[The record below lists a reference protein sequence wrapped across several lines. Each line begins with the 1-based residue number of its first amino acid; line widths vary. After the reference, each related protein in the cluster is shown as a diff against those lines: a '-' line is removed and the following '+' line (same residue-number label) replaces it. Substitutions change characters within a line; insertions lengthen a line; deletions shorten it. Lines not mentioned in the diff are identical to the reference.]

1 PHDPRFRVQARR
13 HRGRRAAERAAR
25 AAAEGRAR
33 RDLHRLRRRRSRIQD
48 GRHLQVLDRDVFVR
62 LLLRRRHEPGLLR
75 QAARRAE
82 EARRAVGGRGGEGGR
97 RRLGRAR
104 RRREKA
110 PGGGRRAADQAFGC
124 GERALSQGRRGS
136 HRGQAEGAGSEKP
149 AGPAGVQA
157 DPVALGKALQELAQ
171 LLELIARIFGY
182 VAAAFLAAMMLL
194 TVADVLLR
202 AFFGY
207 PVRGMLELIELGL
220 ACTVFFGMPA
230 VFLRKEHLVVDAID
244 QLTRPAVV
252 RLLDLAG
259 ALVSFGLLAFM
270 AWQMVPVAKGMYDF
284 GD

>member
-1 PHDPRFRVQARR
+1 
-13 HRGRRAAERAAR
+13 
-25 AAAEGRAR
+25 
-33 RDLHRLRRRRSRIQD
+33 
-48 GRHLQVLDRDVFVR
+48 
-62 LLLRRRHEPGLLR
+62 
-75 QAARRAE
+75 
-82 EARRAVGGRGGEGGR
+82 
-97 RRLGRAR
+97 
-104 RRREKA
+104 
-110 PGGGRRAADQAFGC
+110 
-124 GERALSQGRRGS
+124 
-136 HRGQAEGAGSEKP
+136 
-149 AGPAGVQA
+149 
-157 DPVALGKALQELAQ
+157 
-171 LLELIARIFGY
+171 

-284 GD
+284 GDVTPDLSIPKIYYWVPVLLGVVGSAAAALVLVLRWRRRA